1 MKVDIIVK
9 GILLNRKK
17 GRILL
22 LKRTA
27 TDPVDPNEWE
37 NAGGKLEQ
45 GETLEIAVKREI
57 KEETGLEA
65 RVCGLAYLI
74 YVQKTQ
80 PYLLIVYLCETDME
94 DVVISYEHQDFIWAD
109 KELCM
114 KLLKGGIKKDFIK
127 HKIYEMSWTDDE

>member
-9 GILLNRKK
+9 GILLNRKMGK
-17 GRILL
+17 VLL
-22 LKRTA
+22 LKRAA

-45 GETLEIAVKREI
+45 GETLETAVRREI

-65 RVCGLAYLI
+65 RVCNLAYLT

-94 DVVISYEHQDFIWAD
+94 EVVLSHEHQDFIWAD
-109 KELCM
+109 KEQCT
-114 KLLKGGIKKDFIK
+114 KLLKGGIRKDFIK
-127 HKIYEMSWTDDE
+127 QKIYEMSWTDDE